1 MSVFEKY
8 DPNFR
13 IEVWTFDKPEIR
25 AGAES
30 LSVAIAS
37 FEAECLVQPK
47 AIITLRQGARVLRRH
62 DPSAKIN
69 PPSG

>member
-13 IEVWTFDKPEIR
+13 VETWLIGKPEII

-30 LSVAIAS
+30 LPVAIAAYDAACQHMPAS
-37 FEAECLVQPK
+37 E
-47 AIITLRQGARVLRRH
+47 ITLRQGARVLRRR
-62 DPSAKIN
+62 DPAKQ
-69 PPSG
+69 P